1 MVYIRMPKT
10 INYLYNWRSII
21 RLCLLFQI
29 LTGLLLSIHFETE
42 FIVLINYMWQSEFR
56 FNLRFLHIN
65 TASLFELR
73 LFLHIFKSIK
83 VVSFGK
89 LHVIGSRIAI
99 FILIQAICFMGY
111 VLPYRQ
117 ISFWAAIVIINLL
130 SILPYSQYI
139 IVTIWGR
146 FVVCKNTAMWFYTLH
161 FLLPFL
167 VLVLVL
173 VHLIILHT
181 CGSNRFTINLEK
193 LSFFPTWGV
202 KDLISWI
209 LLVIVL
215 LKLYLELPNVLGDVE
230 NFIAGNSF
238 VTPAHILPEWYYL
251 PEYRIL
257 WACSSKV
264 VGVIIIFLSVLS
276 PGFMV
281 VLSKF
286 NLRSNINTSW
296 AIIGGYCIIF
306 MLLITCG
313 RSPVIYPY
321 LEMSQ
326 TLTPAYF
333 ISCVL

>member
-1 MVYIRMPKT
+1 MRIPKT

-29 LTGLLLSIHFETE
+29 LTRLLLSMHFETE
-42 FIVLINYMWQSEFR
+42 FIVLINYIWQSEFR
-56 FNLRFLHIN
+56 FNLWFLHIN

-83 VVSFGK
+83 VVSFRK
-89 LHVIGSRIAI
+89 LHVIGSRIVI
-99 FILIQAICFMGY
+99 FILIQAICFIGY

-146 FVVCKNTAMWFYTLH
+146 FVVCKTTAIRFYTLH

-167 VLVLVL
+167 VLVLLL

-181 CGSNRFTINLEK
+181 CGSNRFTMNIEK

-209 LLVIVL
+209 LLVLIL

-230 NFIAGNSF
+230 NFIPGNSF
-238 VTPAHILPEWYYL
+238 VTPTHILPEWYYL

-264 VGVIIIFLSVLS
+264 VRVIIIFLSVLS
-276 PGFMV
+276 PRFMV
-281 VLSKF
+281 ILLEF
-286 NLRSNINTSW
+286 NIRSNINTSW
-296 AIIGGYCIIF
+296 IILGMYCIIF
-306 MLLITCG
+306 ILLMKCG

-321 LEMSQ
+321 LEISQ
-326 TLTPAYF
+326 ILTPAYF
-333 ISCVL
+333 ISCTI